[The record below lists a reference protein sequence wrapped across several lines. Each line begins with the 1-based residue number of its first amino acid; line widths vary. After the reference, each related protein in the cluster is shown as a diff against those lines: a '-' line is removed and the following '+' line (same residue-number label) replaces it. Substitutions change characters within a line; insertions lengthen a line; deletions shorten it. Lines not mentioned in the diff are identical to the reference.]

1 MRRLCRA
8 VVVLVVWAM
17 AWGVLH
23 AQEEPGGGGEAFPAA
38 ALYRRL
44 GAVGLDKARVYRI
57 REASIDREDLHLSL
71 NDGVI
76 AFTLAVD
83 GRVTGAMFEGDGEVM
98 LRPPDRVER
107 WSLSQF
113 TDSAIL
119 SERFTLAY
127 LRFNDDTFA
136 ALQDYLRPL
145 QAPVPEEPEVEE
157 EAGESSRPA
166 AKPAATPEEFLTR
179 WDPLSRRL
187 AQLGVLRMLL
197 TFEDAGSAT
206 GWHPRAD
213 DHFLLASL
221 ASPRLGVFQ
230 VYYDSLAAE
239 QINVAQTRVV
249 NNTSGYYNVWTS
261 FPARSSRERFP
272 SANATVQTQAAAE
285 RSTDPVHIQ
294 RYSIKTRI
302 LPSRVLQAETTLEL
316 RTSEPGHRMLIFE
329 LSHFLNVKE
338 VTLNGRPLEFVQNEA
353 IEGSELSRRGND
365 NIGVVFPAALTPGQ
379 PVLLRFVYEGE
390 VLSDA
395 GGGLMYVGAR
405 GIWYPNRGFWMS
417 NFDMEFR
424 YPAEWTLVATGKRVS
439 GSEQK
444 GEGEHVAHYVSE
456 RPMPVAGFN
465 VGLYV
470 RAQAKAGNVLV
481 QTYAS
486 RQMESAFQREG
497 VKLMPQSNGLLQNP
511 SASLEA
517 TAAPVPSEHAKG
529 VADYTAH
536 SINFLAERLGPFPY
550 STLSVTQIPGTGSQS
565 WPGLMYLSGY
575 SFLSAEE
582 LKQAHV
588 PEVAEPLYRRL
599 MPAHETAHQWW
610 GDLLIWNSYREQ
622 WLVEALS
629 NYSVLLMFE
638 KEEPK
643 TFRFTLEQYRQQLM
657 QNKEGHMLGDA
668 GPVTLGG
675 RLISSRFPQAYD
687 TIAYGRGTWLL
698 HMLRHM
704 LLDADAAGAWRGR
717 GTSADDRFF
726 SILRKVRERFEGRE
740 ITTRDLQQ
748 AFEEALPASLEYDG
762 RKSLDWFF
770 DSWVNGTAIPQLE
783 LSQVKLIEGKKSMVA
798 TGHIVQKE
806 VPDGFVTS
814 VPLYAVTGS
823 RGTVLIGRVYAEG
836 RDSTFR
842 LTVPEGTRRILL
854 DPHQTILRR

>member
-1 MRRLCRA
+1 
-8 VVVLVVWAM
+8 M

-23 AQEEPGGGGEAFPAA
+23 AQDEPGGGGEAFPAA

-57 REASIDREDLHLSL
+57 REASIEREDLHLTL
-71 NDGVI
+71 NDGII

-113 TDSAIL
+113 TNSAIL
-119 SERFTLAY
+119 SDQFTLAY

-136 ALQDYLRPL
+136 QLQEYLRPL
-145 QAPVPEEPEVEE
+145 QAAAPVDPDTEED
-157 EAGESSRPA
+157 AGESVRPA

-213 DHFLLASL
+213 DHFLMASL

-249 NNTSGYYNVWTS
+249 NNNAGYYNIWTS
-261 FPARSSRERFP
+261 FPARSSREQI
-272 SANATVQTQAAAE
+272 SSTSATVQTLAAAE
-285 RSTDPVHIQ
+285 RSVDSVHIE
-294 RYSIKTRI
+294 RYSIRTRI
-302 LPSRVLQAETTLEL
+302 LPSRILQAETTLDL
-316 RTSEPGHRMLIFE
+316 QTSEAGHRMLVFE

-365 NIGVVFPAALTPGQ
+365 NIGVVFPSALTPGQ
-379 PVLLRFVYEGE
+379 TIRLRFVYEGE

-405 GIWYPNRGFWMS
+405 GIWYPNRGFSMS
-417 NFDMEFR
+417 DFDMEFR
-424 YPAEWTLVATGKRVS
+424 YPAQWTLVATGKRLP
-439 GSEQK
+439 GEQK
-444 GEGEHVAHYVSE
+444 SEGEHVARYVSE

-465 VGLYV
+465 VGQYV
-470 RAQAKAGNVLV
+470 RAEAKAGPALV

-486 RQMESAFQREG
+486 RGMERAFQQESMKI
-497 VKLMPQSNGLLQNP
+497 VPLPSSGLLQNP
-511 SASLEA
+511 SATLEPQA
-517 TAAPVPSEHAKG
+517 SPVPAAHAQA

-536 SINFLAERLGPFPY
+536 AVNFLAERLGPFPY
-550 STLSVTQIPGTGSQS
+550 STLSVTQIPGSGSQS
-565 WPGLMYLSGY
+565 WPGLLYLSGY
-575 SFLSAEE
+575 SFLSGEE
-582 LKQAHV
+582 LKRAHV
-588 PEVAEPLYRRL
+588 PEAAETLYRRL
-599 MPAHETAHQWW
+599 MPAHEAAHQWW

-629 NYSVLLMFE
+629 NYSVLLMLE
-638 KEEPK
+638 KEEPNA
-643 TFRFTLEQYRQQLM
+643 FRYTMEQYRQQLM
-657 QNKEGHMLGDA
+657 QSREGHMLSDS

-704 LLDADAAGAWRGR
+704 LLDADAEGAQRRGK
-717 GTSADDRFF
+717 GTAETAANDRFF
-726 SILRKVRERFEGRE
+726 TILRKVRERYEGRE
-740 ITTRDLQQ
+740 ITTHDLQQ
-748 AFEEALPASLEYDG
+748 VFEENLPASLRYEG

-770 DSWVNGTAIPQLE
+770 DNWVNGTAIPHLE
-783 LSQVKLIEGKKSMVA
+783 LSQIKLADGKKEMLA
-798 TGHIVQKE
+798 TGHILQKE
-806 VPDGFVTS
+806 VPEGFVTS
-814 VPLYAVTGS
+814 VPLYAVTGRS
-823 RGTVLIGRVYAEG
+823 TVLIGRVYAEG
-836 RDSTFR
+836 PDSSFR
-842 LTVPEGTRRILL
+842 LTAPAGTRRILL
-854 DPHQTILRR
+854 DPYQTILRR